1 MFICCH
7 SDADSTVSRA
17 DTAGW
22 ALVEKVPCFRA
33 FQIGGH
39 FSGSVTGDGTGAE
52 GWGMEALEGW
62 IMEMLALVAGETR
75 DKRSLRLG
83 CCYS

>member
-1 MFICCH
+1 M
-7 SDADSTVSRA
+7 R
-17 DTAGW
+17 TARSVGQIQRDGPW
-22 ALVEKVPCFRA
+22 LKRFRA
-33 FQIGGH
+33 FVLFQIGGH
-39 FSGSVTGDGTGAE
+39 FSGSVTGDGNGAE

-62 IMEMLALVAGETR
+62 IMEMLALVAGETG